1 MYLMFRYYMLLMNSF
16 IKGTYLLENLDKDYK
31 HNIKYLMIYVVLWT
45 VKFLYKTKRLYNS

>member
-1 MYLMFRYYMLLMNSF
+1 MNSF